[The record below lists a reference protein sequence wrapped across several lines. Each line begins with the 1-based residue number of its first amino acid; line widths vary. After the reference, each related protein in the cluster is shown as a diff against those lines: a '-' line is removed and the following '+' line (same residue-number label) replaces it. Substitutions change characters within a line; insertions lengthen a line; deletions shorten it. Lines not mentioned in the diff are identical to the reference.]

1 MATIK
6 YTKEHEWL
14 RIDDSVATVG
24 ISDHAQEQL
33 GEIVFVDLPDVG
45 KSLGKNEDMAVVESV
60 KAASDVYA
68 PISGEVVEINDT
80 LADLPGQVNDSPE
93 DKGWFCKLKIAD
105 KSELDDLMDADAYQS
120 FLETLG

>member
-1 MATIK
+1 MATIR

-14 RIDDSVATVG
+14 RIEDSVATVG

-45 KSLGKNEDMAVVESV
+45 KSVGQNDDMAVVESV

-68 PISGEVVEINDT
+68 PISGEIIEVNDT
-80 LADLPGQVNDSPE
+80 LADQPGQVNDSPE
-93 DKGWFCKLKIAD
+93 EKGWFCKIKIGNPG
-105 KSELDDLMDADAYQS
+105 ELDDLMDADAYKS

>member
-1 MATIK
+1 MATIR

-14 RIDDSVATVG
+14 RIEDSVATVG

-45 KSLGKNEDMAVVESV
+45 KSVGQNDDMAVVESV

-68 PISGEVVEINDT
+68 PISGEIIEVNDT
-80 LADLPGQVNDSPE
+80 LADQPGQVNDSPE
-93 DKGWFCKLKIAD
+93 EKGWFCKIKIGNPG
-105 KSELDDLMDADAYQS
+105 ELDDLMDADAYKN

>member
-1 MATIK
+1 MSTIL

-14 RIDDSVATVG
+14 RINDSVATVG
-24 ISDHAQEQL
+24 ISNHAQEQL

-45 KSLGKNEDMAVVESV
+45 KSLGRNDDMAVIESV

-68 PISGEVVEINDT
+68 PISGEVVEVNES
-80 LADLPGQVNDSPE
+80 LADNPAQVNDSPE
-93 DKGWFCKLKIAD
+93 DKGWFCKITIAAPD
-105 KSELDDLMDADAYQS
+105 ELDDLMDADSYQQ

>member
-1 MATIK
+1 MATIR
-6 YTKEHEWL
+6 YTKDHEWL

-33 GEIVFVDLPDVG
+33 GEIVFVDLPEVG
-45 KSLGKNEDMAVVESV
+45 KALGQNEDMAVVESV

-68 PISGEVVEINDT
+68 PISGEVVEVNDT
-80 LADLPGQVNDSPE
+80 LEDEPGQVNDSPE

-105 KSELDDLMDADAYQS
+105 PSQLDDLMDADAYQQ

>member
-1 MATIK
+1 MSTIL

-14 RIDDSVATVG
+14 RINDSVATIG

-45 KSLGKNEDMAVVESV
+45 KSLGRNDDMAVVESV

-68 PISGEVVEINDT
+68 PISGEVVEVNES
-80 LADLPGQVNDSPE
+80 LADDPAQVNDSPE
-93 DKGWFCKLKIAD
+93 DKGWFCKITISAPD
-105 KSELDDLMDADAYQS
+105 ELADLMDADAYQQ

>member
-1 MATIK
+1 MAK
-6 YTKEHEWL
+6 VLYTKEHEWL
-14 RIDDSVATVG
+14 SIDGDVATVG

-33 GEIVFVDLPDVG
+33 GEIVFVDLPEVG
-45 KSLGKNEDMAVVESV
+45 ATVDKDGDMAVVESV

-68 PISGEVVEINDT
+68 PIKGEVIEVNDT
-80 LADLPGQVNDSPE
+80 LADAPAQVNDSPE

-105 KSELDDLMDADAYQS
+105 ASELDDLMDEDAYKS

>member
-1 MATIK
+1 MSTIL

-33 GEIVFVDLPDVG
+33 GEIVFIDLPDVG
-45 KSLGKNEDMAVVESV
+45 KSLSKNEDMAVVESV

-68 PISGEVVEINDT
+68 PISGEVIETNET
-80 LADLPGQVNDSPE
+80 LADEPGQVNDSPE
-93 DKGWFCKLKIAD
+93 EKGWFCKLKIGD
-105 KSELDDLMDADAYQS
+105 PSELDDLMDADAYQS

>member
-1 MATIK
+1 MATMK

-14 RIDDSVATVG
+14 RIDDNVATVG

-45 KSLGKNEDMAVVESV
+45 KSLGQNEDMAVVESV

-68 PISGEVVEINDT
+68 PISGEVVEVNET
-80 LADLPGQVNDSPE
+80 LADDPVQVNDSPE
-93 DKGWFCKLKIAD
+93 EKGWFCKLKIT
-105 KSELDDLMDADAYQS
+105 KPGELDDLMDADAYQQY
-120 FLETLG
+120 LETLG